1 MSRAIADVDIK
12 KLWGKAAGRCSLCK
26 IDLLPILEQSPELI
40 GEMAHIIG
48 YKKDAARGNADRQ
61 YDNSYDNLI
70 LLCPTCHRKVDK
82 AEKVFTVD
90 VLRHKKLDWENEV
103 ARRVGIEKCPK
114 TLPEMCRG
122 ILRLLAENYEIWKA
136 YGPESEEAQKNPLS
150 NMASFWEYRKLDTI
164 VPNNKRIINFLEVCK
179 EIVPM
184 DLYKFGCKFKE
195 HAVMFEKN
203 CYSPID
209 NAMRFPV
216 EFEVEVKKYAKE

>member
-1 MSRAIADVDIK
+1 MSRAIADIDIK

-26 IDLLPILEQSPELI
+26 IDLLPILEQSAELI

-90 VLRHKKLDWENEV
+90 VLRRKKLDWENEV
-103 ARRVGIEKCPK
+103 ARRLGIEKYPK

-203 CYSPID
+203 CYSPMD
-209 NAMRFPV
+209 NAMRFPT